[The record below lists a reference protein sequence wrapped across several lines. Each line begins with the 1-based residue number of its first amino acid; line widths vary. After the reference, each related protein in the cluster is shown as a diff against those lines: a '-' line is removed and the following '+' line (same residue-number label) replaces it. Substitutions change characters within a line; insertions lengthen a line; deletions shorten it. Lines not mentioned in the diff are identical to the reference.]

1 MAQASLIPQ
10 DLMTGALLHF
20 EQGVPIDDLNVRRE
34 NKDRLARVHH
44 VYMQYLR
51 NPMLDYTEL
60 LRALIRQGEKKYAGL
75 PNEWAALQRDKRLLE
90 FVLEHVNVSSRRE
103 DELMVRHAAKQAI
116 RIGLETDN
124 PNALTK
130 GGKLLY
136 DVAGLDKPEEE
147 QQDISKVA
155 FLPSVVVTNIEQID
169 PDKTYIDD
177 EETRRI
183 AAKYG
188 AHIPEQ
194 RTMIE
199 EQVATMEARAGAA
212 ELMAPEPPTPRNTF
226 GTIMLAE
233 DSEPNDE
240 SDDE

>member
-1 MAQASLIPQ
+1 MAGQSLIPQ

-51 NPMLDYTEL
+51 NPMLDYTEM
-60 LRALIRQGEKKYAGL
+60 LRSLIRQGEKKYAGL

-124 PNALTK
+124 PNALVK
-130 GGKLLY
+130 GGKLLF
-136 DVAGLDKPEEE
+136 DAAGLDKPEDERV
-147 QQDISKVA
+147 DMGKMS
-155 FLPSVVVTNIEQID
+155 FLPPVVTTSVKDVDETKED
-169 PDKTYIDD
+169 VDD
-177 EETRRI
+177 REMKRI
-183 AAKYG
+183 IAKYG
-188 AHIPEQ
+188 GFVDEKEGNINRMVE
-194 RTMIE
+194 TMAAKHKGE
-199 EQVATMEARAGAA
+199 DAA
-212 ELMAPEPPTPRNTF
+212 EIPQPT
-226 GTIMLAE
+226 E
-233 DSEPNDE
+233 QE
-240 SDDE
+240 

>member
-1 MAQASLIPQ
+1 M
-10 DLMTGALLHF
+10 MGALLHC

-51 NPMLDYTEL
+51 NPMLDYTEM

-147 QQDISKVA
+147 RIDMSKMA
-155 FLPSVVVTNIEQID
+155 FLPPVVTTSVKEV
-169 PDKTYIDD
+169 DD
-177 EETRRI
+177 TKDDVDDAEMKRI
-183 AAKYG
+183 MVKYGGYVDEKERDISRMAEVMAAKS
-188 AHIPEQ
+188 AADEDAVVQHQTEQ
-194 RTMIE
+194 
-199 EQVATMEARAGAA
+199 
-212 ELMAPEPPTPRNTF
+212 
-226 GTIMLAE
+226 
-233 DSEPNDE
+233 E
-240 SDDE
+240 SNQ

>member
-1 MAQASLIPQ
+1 
-10 DLMTGALLHF
+10 MTGALLHF

-51 NPMLDYTEL
+51 NPMLDYTEM

-136 DVAGLDKPEEE
+136 DVAGLDKPEN
-147 QQDISKVA
+147 DKIDMSKVM
-155 FLPSVVVTNIEQID
+155 FVPPVVTTNVTDVD
-169 PDKTYIDD
+169 PTKENVDD
-177 EETRRI
+177 EQARLI
-183 AAKYG
+183 MQKYG
-188 AHIPEQ
+188 AAIDSKRKEVDDK
-194 RTMIE
+194 
-199 EQVATMEARAGAA
+199 VAVMMARR
-212 ELMAPEPPTPRNTF
+212 EV
-226 GTIMLAE
+226 
-233 DSEPNDE
+233 SENDNQNVN
-240 SDDE
+240 DDE

>member
-1 MAQASLIPQ
+1 
-10 DLMTGALLHF
+10 MTGALLHF

-51 NPMLDYTEL
+51 NPMLDYTEM

-116 RIGLETDN
+116 KIGLETDN

-136 DVAGLDKPEEE
+136 DVAGLDKPESEKMDMGKANFLQPVVTTKASEVDETKIDYNDE
-147 QQDISKVA
+147 QSLQIMKEFGAYIDPKRELVDEKVA
-155 FLPSVVVTNIEQID
+155 LIEAKRHEQ
-169 PDKTYIDD
+169 TGTD
-177 EETRRI
+177 E
-183 AAKYG
+183 
-188 AHIPEQ
+188 HEQ
-194 RTMIE
+194 
-199 EQVATMEARAGAA
+199 
-212 ELMAPEPPTPRNTF
+212 
-226 GTIMLAE
+226 
-233 DSEPNDE
+233 
-240 SDDE
+240 